1 MALTLTPG
9 VPMAPGGE
17 APPERVKRKGKT
29 AYFLLIPGM
38 AWLVFFFVI
47 PLGSLFLTSLERPL
61 GSGPSAGYTSALRWQ
76 NYTEAISKYDTEF
89 LRSFW
94 YAGLA
99 TIVCLIISFPLAYF
113 IAFRAGRWRNLLLVL
128 IVAPFFC
135 SFLIRTYAWKTI
147 LADDGFIT
155 TFANSLHL
163 LPDDRILATPLA
175 VVFGLVYNF
184 LPFMVLP
191 LYASLERIDPRL
203 IEAAADLYAR
213 PWIGLQKVTI
223 PLAMPGIVAG
233 TLLTFIPATGVF
245 INSQLLGS
253 PRTRMIGNVIQTQ
266 FARDALPTAAALS
279 FSLMAVILVVVF
291 TYIRRAGTEELL

>member
-9 VPMAPGGE
+9 VPLAPGGE
-17 APPERVKRKGKT
+17 APPEPVKRKGKT

-155 TFANSLHL
+155 TFANSLNL

-213 PWIGLQKVTI
+213 PWIGLQRVTI

-233 TLLTFIPATGVF
+233 TLLTFIPATGDF